1 MERAIAVKVVEILS
15 ESRDLGALDALSL
28 EIVNEDERRAFR
40 RRLGEIMGRYTDLL
54 VSIVH
59 EYPDLDP
66 DPEYPGPRASESG
79 AT

>member
-28 EIVNEDERRAFR
+28 EIVDEDERRAFR
-40 RRLGEIMGRYTDLL
+40 RKLGEIMGRYADLL

-66 DPEYPGPRASESG
+66 DPEGSDSRTS
-79 AT
+79 